1 MRFTLEPPRNVLL
14 RSCKILKTSSI
25 RDLDT
30 TRVNSLALLR
40 LHAPD
45 SLKELLMSDPSV
57 LQYIDYIRKISDAI
71 TEREEGLLD
80 ADVKASAGATVSKTR
95 L

>member
-1 MRFTLEPPRNVLL
+1 MQDLKDQLHTGPGHHPR
-14 RSCKILKTSSI
+14 KFP
-25 RDLDT
+25 
-30 TRVNSLALLR
+30 ALLR